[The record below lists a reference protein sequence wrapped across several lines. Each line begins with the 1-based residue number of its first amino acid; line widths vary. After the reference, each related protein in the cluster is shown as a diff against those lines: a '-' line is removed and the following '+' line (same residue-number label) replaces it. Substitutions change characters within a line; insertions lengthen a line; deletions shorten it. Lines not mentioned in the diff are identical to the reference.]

1 MKKPNDALPAKPAV
15 SKRLQSGMIPRLGPL
30 ISGQIFGFGKGK
42 TLNPIRAFRHTNRYK
57 DHDFSLP
64 QILQIEVPIMGGWL
78 PARHTQTTAFLP
90 QEMWD
95 ELPDSEKV
103 KWRSSP
109 YERAGLSTRI
119 FFRTY
124 STSLGE
130 PNQSDGD
137 SIEGDYLVAN
147 TLLGSKDAILRPAWS
162 FIRETPAPVTR
173 YKIDPKTGKIV
184 TYADADR
191 DHPFVTGK
199 TDAEYWDC
207 INAVAPTKMAVLET
221 YDDRTEEDGSPVP
234 IWETINE
241 AMNQGVAI
249 AEMAALGDGYWLPTN
264 NCHYGTIAAN
274 AWNPYLKPGTFSSGA
289 FAGYR
294 ADTSD
299 SPESLYRNRLNPLR
313 RTYQRFSVRQREPA
327 ADETPTNRKNRLEE
341 YRNRALKGKT
351 GNG

>member
-1 MKKPNDALPAKPAV
+1 MKKPENSPPARSAAFIIP
-15 SKRLQSGMIPRLGPL
+15 RGGIIPRLGPS
-30 ISGQIFGFGKGK
+30 ISSQIFGFGKGK
-42 TLNPIRAFRHTNRYK
+42 TLNPFRAFRHTNRYK
-57 DHDFSLP
+57 DYDFGRP
-64 QILQIEVPIMGGWL
+64 QIVQIEVPITGGWL

-95 ELPDSEKV
+95 ELPDTEKV

-109 YERAGLSTRI
+109 YEQNGRSTRI

-130 PNQSDGD
+130 SNQSDGD

-147 TLLGSKDAILRPAWS
+147 TLLCRQDAVLRPVWS
-162 FIRETPAPVTR
+162 YKRELPAPVTR
-173 YKIDPKTGKIV
+173 YTIDKTTGEIV
-184 TYADADR
+184 PFADLDR
-191 DHPFVTGK
+191 DHPNVTGK
-199 TDAEYWDC
+199 TDAQFWDY
-207 INAVAPTKMAVLET
+207 INALAPTKMAVLET

-234 IWETINE
+234 IWKTINE

-264 NCHYGTIAAN
+264 NCHYGTIVAN

-299 SPESLYRNRLNPLR
+299 SPDSLYRNRLNPLR

-351 GNG
+351 GS

>member
-1 MKKPNDALPAKPAV
+1 MKKPENELLAEPAAPPLPKV
-15 SKRLQSGMIPRLGPL
+15 GLIPRLGPH
-30 ISGQIFGFGKGK
+30 ISSRIFGFGKGK

-57 DHDFSLP
+57 DHDFGPP
-64 QILQIEVPIMGGWL
+64 QILQIEVPIMGGWF

-95 ELPDSEKV
+95 ELPDAEKV

-109 YERAGLSTRI
+109 YEWDGRSTRI
-119 FFRTY
+119 FFRSY

-147 TLLGSKDAILRPAWS
+147 TLLCRQDAVLRSAWS
-162 FIRETPAPVTR
+162 YIRETPAPVTR
-173 YKIDPKTGKIV
+173 YKIDANSGVIV

-234 IWETINE
+234 IWQTINE

-264 NCHYGTIAAN
+264 NCHYGTIVAN
-274 AWNPYLKPGTFSSGA
+274 AWNPYLKPGTFSSGG

-294 ADTSD
+294 ADTND
-299 SPESLYRNRLNPLR
+299 SPDSLYRNRLNPLR
-313 RTYQRFSVRQREPA
+313 RTYQRFTVRQREPA
-327 ADETPTNRKNRLEE
+327 ADETPTNRKNRLED
-341 YRNRALKGKT
+341 YRNRALKGK
-351 GNG
+351 NGS

>member
-1 MKKPNDALPAKPAV
+1 MKKPENVFPEKTADCESPKGGL
-15 SKRLQSGMIPRLGPL
+15 IPRLGPR
-30 ISGQIFGFGKGK
+30 ISSHLFGFGKGK
-42 TLNPIRAFRHTNRYK
+42 TLNLIRALRHTNRYK
-57 DHDFSLP
+57 DHDFSRP
-64 QILQIEVPIMGGWL
+64 QIVQIEVPITGGWL
-78 PARHTQTTAFLP
+78 PAWHTQTTAFLP

-95 ELPDSEKV
+95 ELPDVEKV

-109 YERAGLSTRI
+109 YERDGQSTRI

-124 STSLGE
+124 STSLGK
-130 PNQSDGD
+130 PDQSRGD

-147 TLLGSKDAILRPAWS
+147 TLLGRQDAILRPVWS
-162 FIRETPAPVTR
+162 YIRETPAPVTR
-173 YKIDPKTGKIV
+173 YKIDERTGKIV

-191 DHPFVTGK
+191 DHPFVIGK

-207 INAVAPTKMAVLET
+207 INALAPTKMAVLET
-221 YDDRTEEDGSPVP
+221 YDDRMGDDGSPVP
-234 IWETINE
+234 IWQTINE

-264 NCHYGTIAAN
+264 NCHYGTIVAN
-274 AWNPYLKPGTFSSGA
+274 AWNPYLKPGMFSSGR

-299 SPESLYRNRLNPLR
+299 SPDSLYRNRLNPFR

-327 ADETPTNRKNRLEE
+327 ADETPTNRKNRLED

-351 GNG
+351 GG